1 LNRLEN
7 GRELLDGILAPEARA
22 ATLDDVDRLNAW
34 FGGYALTL
42 REVRRLS
49 ELAPAGRTLVIADVG
64 GGRGELAVRI
74 ARWARRA
81 GRRVRILV
89 VDHDGETLALGAGL
103 RRAYPE
109 IALVRGDA
117 TTLPLGRG
125 TVDVVVAALTLHHLE
140 RDDAVACLREMAAAA
155 RLGVVV
161 NDLLRSRLTLG
172 LVWLVTRAYGV
183 HPVSRHD
190 GPLSVRRAYSSAE
203 LRGLAM
209 KAGAVRL
216 DVERHVLLGR
226 IVAVLA

>member
-1 LNRLEN
+1 MNRLEN

-42 REVRRLS
+42 REVRRLC

-64 GGRGELAVRI
+64 GGRGELAIRI

-109 IALVRGDA
+109 ITLIRGDA
-117 TTLPLGRG
+117 TALPLGRG
-125 TVDVVVAALTLHHLE
+125 TVDVAVAALTLHHLE
-140 RDDAVACLREMAAAA
+140 RGGAVACLREMAAAA

-190 GPLSVRRAYSSAE
+190 GPLSVRRAYSPAE
-203 LRGLAM
+203 LRDLAVE
-209 KAGAVRL
+209 AGAVRL
-216 DVERHVLLGR
+216 DVERHALLGR

>member
-1 LNRLEN
+1 MNRLEN
-7 GRELLDGILAPEARA
+7 GREMLDGILAPEARA

-42 REVRRLS
+42 REVRKLCA
-49 ELAPAGRTLVIADVG
+49 LAPVSRTLVIADVG

-89 VDHDGETLALGAGL
+89 VDHDGETLALGVVL

-109 IALVRGDA
+109 ITLIRGDA
-117 TTLPLGRG
+117 TALPLGRG
-125 TVDVVVAALTLHHLE
+125 TVDVAVAALTLHHLE
-140 RDDAVACLREMAAAA
+140 RDDAVTCLREMARAA

-190 GPLSVRRAYSSAE
+190 GPVSVRRAYSPAE
-203 LRGLAM
+203 LRDLAVE
-209 KAGAVRL
+209 AGAVRL
-216 DVERHVLLGR
+216 DVERHALIGR
-226 IVAVLA
+226 VVAVLA

>member
-1 LNRLEN
+1 MNRLEN

-89 VDHDGETLALGAGL
+89 VDHDGETLALGVGL

-109 IALVRGDA
+109 IALIRGDA
-117 TTLPLGRG
+117 TALPLGRG
-125 TVDVVVAALTLHHLE
+125 TVDVTVAALTLHHLE
-140 RDDAVACLREMAAAA
+140 RDDAVTCLREMARAA

-190 GPLSVRRAYSSAE
+190 GPVSVRRAYSPAE
-203 LRGLAM
+203 LRDLAVE
-209 KAGAVRL
+209 AGAVRL
-216 DVERHVLLGR
+216 DVERHALIGR
-226 IVAVLA
+226 VVAVLA